1 MLISV
6 ALVLALWIVLSFP
19 AAVVVGRMFA
29 AGNVAPVESGRP
41 SASDADRVAYLSRI
55 ERRRSA
61 ASRWPLEA
69 RVLCAA
75 RREAAPVPVDAGRF
89 AG

>member
-6 ALVLALWIVLSFP
+6 ALVLAAWIVLSVP

-29 AGNVAPVESGRP
+29 AGHPAPVEARRP
-41 SASDADRVAYLSRI
+41 TASDADRVAYLSRV
-55 ERRRSA
+55 EHRRSA
-61 ASRWPLEA
+61 ASRWPHEA
-69 RVLCAA
+69 RVLCAS
-75 RREAAPVPVDAGRF
+75 RRGHAVEPVGASRF

>member
-1 MLISV
+1 MLLSV
-6 ALVLALWIVLSFP
+6 ALVLAAWIVLSLP
-19 AAVVVGRMFA
+19 VAVVVGRMLG
-29 AGNVAPVESGRP
+29 AGHVAPVGAGRR

-55 ERRRSA
+55 EHRRSA
-61 ASRWPLEA
+61 ASRWPHEA

>member
-6 ALVLALWIVLSFP
+6 ALVLAAWIVLSFP

-29 AGNVAPVESGRP
+29 AGHATPVAAGRP
-41 SASDADRVAYLSRI
+41 SASDADRVAYLSRV
-55 ERRRSA
+55 EARRSA
-61 ASRWPLEA
+61 ASRWPHEA
-69 RVLCAA
+69 RVLCAS
-75 RREAAPVPVDAGRF
+75 RRGHAAEPVGAGRF